1 MAAHGSYRF
10 EPKRAQNLE
19 ENSDGDGEMSNLL
32 ETTDRPVFLWLT
44 PSATNA
50 EWVHSLSNTNRVGNK
65 TDWKLNHSSNSKSNV
80 ASRINNRE
88 LITLAGPNKSPALQ
102 ASLLVSKIAR
112 CVRCGDC
119 DFRRSPRS
127 AYKIADIW
135 HISYRRSNSPAFA
148 KSTRSHDFL
157 PFPLRFASKI

>member
-50 EWVHSLSNTNRVGNK
+50 E
-65 TDWKLNHSSNSKSNV
+65 
-80 ASRINNRE
+80 
-88 LITLAGPNKSPALQ
+88 
-102 ASLLVSKIAR
+102 
-112 CVRCGDC
+112 
-119 DFRRSPRS
+119 
-127 AYKIADIW
+127 
-135 HISYRRSNSPAFA
+135 
-148 KSTRSHDFL
+148 
-157 PFPLRFASKI
+157 